1 MKKNA
6 VYPIPR
12 ASLLLL
18 LVTVGLAIAPHM
30 LRIPLWLPVVAIA
43 CVGWRIQVYRERWV
57 FPSRVVRFSMVVT
70 SMVAIFLYYGTVL
83 GPDAGVA
90 LLIVAYLLKL
100 LEMYK
105 ERDAF
110 LIVILSYFV
119 IATNYLFS
127 TALLSSLYTMAVV
140 LFVTASLVGLN
151 QTTREVKPKRTLV
164 IAAKLFVQAIPI
176 MIVLFVFVPR
186 VSPMWALNIDN
197 SHAKTGLSDSVSP
210 GDISNLSKSSA
221 LAFTVEFFGDKPAQ
235 KDLYWRGVTYVDF
248 DGRTWRRNSLDEY
261 NTAESLQKSEL
272 VVQPDRF
279 TYRVIMEPNYRHW
292 LFSLPFSIVNEANV
306 KQTKSLVLARKE
318 SVASLVSYDVVSH
331 PKYAYQGRGLDA
343 QEIARNTQ
351 LPSTDV
357 RTKRKAKEMY
367 DAVNGDPHAYAESV
381 LRWFNKDNFVYTLK
395 PPLLRVNVVDG
406 FLFSSQQGFCA
417 HYASA
422 YVFMMRAVGIPAR
435 MIGGYQGGEYH
446 EAGHLMVKQYHAH
459 AWTEVWFKDHGWL
472 RVDPTAAVAPERV
485 FSGPDGAV
493 TDDSFSTD
501 SPLSPLLFRNNAF
514 VRSLRAKMEY
524 VDFLWSR
531 WVVGYNN
538 STQTQFL
545 SRWMN
550 DVTPQKMVVVM
561 FVFLCFV
568 MLILTIYILLE
579 RSRRRLDPV
588 DRLYLRFADK
598 LASKGFERNSG
609 EGVWS
614 YCERASLFF
623 PENAND
629 IRNITQLYDDLRYAG
644 EVRENIGNSQGV
656 GGTLSQRQKRLK
668 AHLKQKVRCFRLKP
682 RNI

>member
-1 MKKNA
+1 MKKNT

-30 LRIPLWLPVVAIA
+30 FRLPLWLPVVAVA

-57 FPSRVVRFSMVVT
+57 FPSRIVRFSMVLT
-70 SMVAIFLYYGTVL
+70 SMVAIFLFYGTVL

-90 LLIVAYLLKL
+90 LLILAYLFKL

-127 TALLSSLYTMAVV
+127 TALLSSLYTMVVV

-151 QTTREVKPKRTLV
+151 QTTREVKPRRTLLV
-164 IAAKLFVQAIPI
+164 ATKLFVQAIPI

-197 SHAKTGLSDSVSP
+197 SHSKTGLSDSVSP

-221 LAFTVEFFGDKPAQ
+221 LAFTVEFFGDKPLQ
-235 KDLYWRGVTYVDF
+235 KDLYWRGVAYVNF
-248 DGRTWRRNSLDEY
+248 DGRTWRRGNLEGY
-261 NTAESLQKSEL
+261 RTAKQVVKSDL
-272 VVQPDRF
+272 VVQPGVF
-279 TYRVIMEPNYRHW
+279 EYHIIMEPNYRHW
-292 LFSLPFSIVNEANV
+292 LFALPYSILNESNV
-306 KQTKSLVLARKE
+306 KQTKSLVLTRKE
-318 SVASLVSYDVVSH
+318 PVASLVSYDVVSH
-331 PKYAYQGRGLDA
+331 PRYIYQGGGLSA
-343 QEIARNTQ
+343 LERERNTQ
-351 LPSTDV
+351 LPPTDI
-357 RTKRKAKEMY
+357 RSKRKAKEMY
-367 DAVNGDPHAYAESV
+367 ETANGDPHAYAESV
-381 LRWFNKDNFVYTLK
+381 LRWFNKDNFVYTLR

-406 FLFSSQQGFCA
+406 FLFSTQQGFCA
-417 HYASA
+417 HYAGA

-459 AWTEVWFKDHGWL
+459 AWTEVWFQDHGWT

-485 FSGPDGAV
+485 LSGPDGAV
-493 TDDSFSTD
+493 TDDSFSSD

-514 VRSLRAKMEY
+514 IRSLRGKVEY

-550 DVTPQKMVVVM
+550 DVTPQKIVMVM
-561 FVFLCFV
+561 FVFLGGV
-568 MLILTIYILLE
+568 MLILAVYILLE
-579 RSRRRLDPV
+579 RGRRKLDPV
-588 DRLYLRFADK
+588 DRVYLCFGEKLADK
-598 LASKGFERNSG
+598 GVERNVG
-609 EGVWS
+609 EGAWS
-614 YCERASLFF
+614 YCERASIAF
-623 PENAND
+623 PNSATD
-629 IRNITQLYDDLRYAG
+629 IRDITQLYDDIRYGRAPM
-644 EVRENIGNSQGV
+644 ENIGNSQCV

-668 AHLKQKVRCFRLKP
+668 IQLKQKVRRLQLKP
-682 RNI
+682 

>member
-1 MKKNA
+1 VKKNT

-18 LVTVGLAIAPHM
+18 LATVGLAIAPHM
-30 LRIPLWLPVVAIA
+30 LRLPLWLPVVAVA

-57 FPSRVVRFSMVVT
+57 FPSRIVRFSIVLT
-70 SMVAIFLYYGTVL
+70 SMVAIFLFYGTVL

-90 LLIVAYLLKL
+90 LLILAYLFKL

-127 TALLSSLYTMAVV
+127 TALLSSLYTMVVV

-151 QTTREVKPKRTLV
+151 QTTREVKPRQTLFV
-164 IAAKLFVQAIPI
+164 ATKLFVQAIPI
-176 MIVLFVFVPR
+176 MIVLFVFIPR

-197 SHAKTGLSDSVSP
+197 SHSKTGLSDSVSP

-221 LAFTVEFFGDKPAQ
+221 LAFTVEFFGDKPLQ
-235 KDLYWRGVTYVDF
+235 KDLYWRGVAYVDF
-248 DGRTWRRNSLDEY
+248 DGRTWRRGSLEGY
-261 NTAESLQKSEL
+261 HTAKQVVKSDL
-272 VVQPDRF
+272 VVHPDVF
-279 TYRVIMEPNYRHW
+279 EYHIIMEPNYRHW
-292 LFSLPFSIVNEANV
+292 LFALPYSILNESNV
-306 KQTKSLVLARKE
+306 KQTKSLVLTRKE
-318 SVASLVSYDVVSH
+318 PVASLVSYDVVSH
-331 PKYAYQGRGLDA
+331 PRYAYQGGGLSA
-343 QEIARNTQ
+343 LERKRNTQ
-351 LPSTDV
+351 LPPTDI
-357 RTKRKAKEMY
+357 RSKRKAKEMY
-367 DAVNGDPHAYAESV
+367 ETANGDPHVYAESV
-381 LRWFNKDNFVYTLK
+381 LRWFNTDNFVYTLR
-395 PPLLRVNVVDG
+395 PPLLKVNVVDS
-406 FLFSSQQGFCA
+406 FLFSTQQGFCA
-417 HYASA
+417 HYAGA

-459 AWTEVWFKDHGWL
+459 AWTEVWLQDHGWI

-485 FSGPDGAV
+485 LSGPDGAV
-493 TDDSFSTD
+493 TDDSFSSD

-514 VRSLRAKMEY
+514 IRSLRGKVEY

-538 STQTQFL
+538 STQTQFF

-550 DVTPQKMVVVM
+550 DVTPQKIVMVM
-561 FVFLCFV
+561 FVLLSGV
-568 MLILTIYILLE
+568 MLVLAVYILLE
-579 RSRRRLDPV
+579 RGRRKLDPV
-588 DRLYLRFADK
+588 DRVYLRFGEKLADK
-598 LASKGFERNSG
+598 GVERNVG

-614 YCERASLFF
+614 YCERASVAF
-623 PENAND
+623 PNSAID
-629 IRNITQLYDDLRYAG
+629 IRDITQLYDDIRYGQAPM
-644 EVRENIGNSQGV
+644 ENIRTSQGV

-668 AHLKQKVRCFRLKP
+668 IQLKQMVRRLQLKP
-682 RNI
+682 

>member
-1 MKKNA
+1 MKKNT

-18 LVTVGLAIAPHM
+18 LATVGLAIAPHM
-30 LRIPLWLPVVAIA
+30 LRLPLWLPVVAVA

-57 FPSRVVRFSMVVT
+57 FPSRIVRFSIVLT
-70 SMVAIFLYYGTVL
+70 SMVAIFLFYGTVL

-90 LLIVAYLLKL
+90 LLILAYLFKL

-127 TALLSSLYTMAVV
+127 TALLSSLYTMVVV

-151 QTTREVKPKRTLV
+151 QTTREVKPRQTLFV
-164 IAAKLFVQAIPI
+164 ATKLFVQAIPI
-176 MIVLFVFVPR
+176 MIVLFVFIPR

-197 SHAKTGLSDSVSP
+197 SHSKTGLSDSVSP

-221 LAFTVEFFGDKPAQ
+221 LAFTVEFFGDKPLQ
-235 KDLYWRGVTYVDF
+235 KDLYWRGVAYVDF
-248 DGRTWRRNSLDEY
+248 DGRTWRRGSLEGY
-261 NTAESLQKSEL
+261 HTAKQVVKSDL
-272 VVQPDRF
+272 VVHPDVF
-279 TYRVIMEPNYRHW
+279 EYHIIMEPNYRHW
-292 LFSLPFSIVNEANV
+292 LFALPYSILNESNV
-306 KQTKSLVLARKE
+306 KQTKSLVLTRKE
-318 SVASLVSYDVVSH
+318 PVASLVSYDVVSH
-331 PKYAYQGRGLDA
+331 PRYAYQGGGLSA
-343 QEIARNTQ
+343 LERKRNTQ
-351 LPSTDV
+351 LPPTDI
-357 RTKRKAKEMY
+357 RSKRKAKEMY
-367 DAVNGDPHAYAESV
+367 ETANGDPHVYAESV
-381 LRWFNKDNFVYTLK
+381 LRWFNTDNFVYTLR
-395 PPLLRVNVVDG
+395 PPLLKVNVVDS
-406 FLFSSQQGFCA
+406 FLFSTQQGFCA
-417 HYASA
+417 HYAGA

-459 AWTEVWFKDHGWL
+459 AWTEVWLQDHGWI

-485 FSGPDGAV
+485 LSGPDGAV
-493 TDDSFSTD
+493 TDDSFSSD

-514 VRSLRAKMEY
+514 IRSLRGKVEY

-538 STQTQFL
+538 STQTQFF

-550 DVTPQKMVVVM
+550 DVTPQKIVMVM
-561 FVFLCFV
+561 FVLLSGV
-568 MLILTIYILLE
+568 MLVLAVYILLE
-579 RSRRRLDPV
+579 RGRRKLDPV
-588 DRLYLRFADK
+588 DRVYLRFGEKLADK
-598 LASKGFERNSG
+598 GVERNVG

-614 YCERASLFF
+614 YCERASVAF
-623 PENAND
+623 PNSAID
-629 IRNITQLYDDLRYAG
+629 IRDITQLYDDIRYGQAPM
-644 EVRENIGNSQGV
+644 ENIRTSQGV

-668 AHLKQKVRCFRLKP
+668 IQLKQMVRRLQLKP
-682 RNI
+682 